1 MDPGV
6 FFTGVVFIVIALA
19 IVLVLRRRRPEFDPE
34 EDQAAL
40 VHDATGWAQGFTP
53 RPVSELPYDPL
64 AEDPPPTGI
73 EPTPEE
79 YLAGYLF
86 SAEDLRALGRD
97 QARSRLMALHYPAG
111 QIEEVLD
118 TIFGRGAESS

>member
-1 MDPGV
+1 V
-6 FFTGVVFIVIALA
+6 FFIGVVFVVIALTV
-19 IVLVLRRRRPEFDPE
+19 VLVLRRRRPQFDPE
-34 EDQAAL
+34 KDQAAL
-40 VHDATGWAQGFTP
+40 AKDAGWASGFTP

-64 AEDPPPTGI
+64 TADPAPTGV

-86 SAEDLRALGRD
+86 SADDLRALGRD
-97 QARSRLMALHYPAG
+97 QARSRLLALHYPAA

-118 TIFGRGAESS
+118 TIFGRGSEQT

>member
-19 IVLVLRRRRPEFDPE
+19 IVLVLRRRRPSYDPE
-34 EDQAAL
+34 KDQAAL
-40 VHDATGWAQGFTP
+40 VREAGWAQGFTP
-53 RPVSELPYDPL
+53 RPVSELPFDPI
-64 AEDPPPTGI
+64 AADPAPTGI

-86 SAEDLRALGRD
+86 SADDRRALGRS
-97 QARSRLMALHYPAG
+97 QARSRLLALHYPAG

-118 TIFGRGAESS
+118 TIFGRDGEPS